1 MAVVWDIKE
10 IRTDIDRGITYVH
23 YCASDQE
30 TSGSGLEIR
39 IYDGYYDAFI
49 EFNPDPNAEG
59 YTDFASLSKEQVLG
73 WVKSS
78 IGDGMVTTIETAI
91 ANQITRAKGSS
102 QTTEMPWT
110 E

>member
-10 IRTDIDRGITYVH
+10 IRTDIDQGITYVH

-39 IYDGYYDAFI
+39 IYDGYYDAFV
-49 EFNPDPNAEG
+49 EFNPDPSAEG
-59 YTDFASLSKEQVLG
+59 YTDFANLSKEQVLS

-78 IGDGMVTTIETAI
+78 IGGDMVTTIETAI

-110 E
+110 G

>member
-1 MAVVWDIKE
+1 MAIVWDIKE
-10 IRTDIDRGITYVH
+10 IRTDIDQGITYVH

-30 TSGSGLEIR
+30 TTGSGLEIR
-39 IYDGYYDAFI
+39 IYDGYYDAFV
-49 EFNPDPNAEG
+49 EFNPDPSAEG
-59 YTDFASLSKEQVLG
+59 YTDFANLSKEQVLG

-78 IGDGMVTTIETAI
+78 IGDDTVTMIENAI
-91 ANQITRAKGSS
+91 ANQITQAKGSS